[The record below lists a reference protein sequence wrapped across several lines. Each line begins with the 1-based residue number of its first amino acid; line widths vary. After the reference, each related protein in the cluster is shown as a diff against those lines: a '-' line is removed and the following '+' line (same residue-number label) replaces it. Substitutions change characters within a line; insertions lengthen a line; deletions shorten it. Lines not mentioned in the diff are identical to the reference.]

1 MALNITVL
9 SYAGQLSFGLV
20 ACRDSVPSVQ
30 RLALYIGEALDE
42 LEATFLPRPG
52 KASAAE
58 SRARKKRPPRRKATV
73 AQRARARQSTDGEG

>member
-1 MALNITVL
+1 
-9 SYAGQLSFGLV
+9 LSFGLV

-52 KASAAE
+52 KASAA
-58 SRARKKRPPRRKATV
+58 
-73 AQRARARQSTDGEG
+73 